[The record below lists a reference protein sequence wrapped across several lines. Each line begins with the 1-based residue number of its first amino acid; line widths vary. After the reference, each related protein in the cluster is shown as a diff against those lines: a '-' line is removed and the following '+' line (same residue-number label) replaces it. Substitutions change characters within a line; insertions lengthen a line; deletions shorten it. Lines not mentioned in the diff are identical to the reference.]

1 MKRFLN
7 LTLLCAALAFGGE
20 FNLNSAD
27 GAVTNLTPLRK
38 SGEITL
44 NLKNDNPVA
53 GLDYD
58 EASKSFLVGT
68 LKFELYE
75 MDGELKTVESYLRST
90 PDWIIQMED
99 TVAASFFK
107 GSIGA
112 MSYNK
117 TYEFFKPAPN
127 QSKEEANKAW
137 RYLHDG
143 YENFTLDFKDR
154 YSTVRAKQQYI
165 LSWDHS
171 DFYGEFFIASV
182 PDDIKQNWSVAS
194 FSDTDNLLSN
204 EFVPSFDETLGVKDG
219 RDVSDYYVT
228 GMDAQGEFIYL
239 LSKQYSSILKLD
251 PRSRKIAEVYSFKG
265 ASDAHAIAI
274 KEGKFYVASRENGVN
289 KVFVFER

>member
-7 LTLLCAALAFGGE
+7 LTLLCATLVFGGE
-20 FNLNSAD
+20 FNLNPAD
-27 GAVTNLTPLRK
+27 GAVVNLTPLRK
-38 SGEITL
+38 IGEITPNL
-44 NLKNDNPVA
+44 NNNNPVT

-58 EASKSFLVGT
+58 AASGNFLLGT
-68 LKFELYE
+68 LKFELYK
-75 MDGELKTVESYLRST
+75 MDGELKTVKNYLRST
-90 PDWIIQMED
+90 PDWIIQMEE
-99 TVAASFFK
+99 TVSASFFK
-107 GSIGA
+107 GSVGL

-182 PDDIKQNWSVAS
+182 PDDIKQSWSVAS
-194 FSDTDNLLSN
+194 FSDADNLLSS
-204 EFVPSFDETLGVKDG
+204 EFVPSFDETLGVKEG

-265 ASDAHAIAI
+265 ANDAHALAI
-274 KEGKFYVASRENGVN
+274 KDDKFYIATRENGAN
-289 KVFVFER
+289 KIFVFER

>member
-7 LTLLCAALAFGGE
+7 LTLLCATLAFGGE
-20 FNLNSAD
+20 FNLNPAD

-44 NLKNDNPVA
+44 NLNNNNPVT

-58 EASKSFLVGT
+58 AASGSFLLGT

-75 MDGELKTVESYLRST
+75 MDGELKTVKSYLRST
-90 PDWIIQMED
+90 PDWIMQMEE

-107 GSIGA
+107 GSVGL

-171 DFYGEFFIASV
+171 DFYGEFFVASV
-182 PDDIKQNWSVAS
+182 PDNIKQSWSIAS
-194 FSDTDNLLSN
+194 FSDTDNLLSS

-219 RDVSDYYVT
+219 RDINDYYVT
-228 GMDAQGEFIYL
+228 GMDAQGEFVYL

-251 PRSRKIAEVYSFKG
+251 PRSRKIVEVYSFEG
-265 ASDAHAIAI
+265 ANDAHALAI
-274 KEGKFYVASRENGVN
+274 KDGKFYVATRENGTN
-289 KVFVFER
+289 KIFVFER

>member
-1 MKRFLN
+1 MRKILT
-7 LTLLCAALAFGGE
+7 LTLLCAALALGGE
-20 FNLNSAD
+20 FNLNPAD

-44 NLKNDNPVA
+44 NLNNNNPVT

-58 EASKSFLVGT
+58 AASGSFLVGT

-75 MDGELKTVESYLRST
+75 MDGELKTVKSYLRST
-90 PDWIIQMED
+90 PDWIIQMEK

-107 GSIGA
+107 GSVGL

-127 QSKEEANKAW
+127 QSKKEANKAW

-171 DFYGEFFIASV
+171 DF
-182 PDDIKQNWSVAS
+182 
-194 FSDTDNLLSN
+194 
-204 EFVPSFDETLGVKDG
+204 
-219 RDVSDYYVT
+219 
-228 GMDAQGEFIYL
+228 
-239 LSKQYSSILKLD
+239 
-251 PRSRKIAEVYSFKG
+251 
-265 ASDAHAIAI
+265 
-274 KEGKFYVASRENGVN
+274 
-289 KVFVFER
+289 

>member
-7 LTLLCAALAFGGE
+7 LTLLYAALAFGGE
-20 FNLNSAD
+20 FNLNPAD
-27 GAVTNLTPLRK
+27 GAVVNLTPLRK

-44 NLKNDNPVA
+44 NLNNNNPVT

-58 EASKSFLVGT
+58 AASGSFLLGT

-75 MDGELKTVESYLRST
+75 MDGELKTVKSYLRST
-90 PDWIIQMED
+90 PDWIMQMEE

-107 GSIGA
+107 GSVGL

-154 YSTVRAKQQYI
+154 YSTVRAKQQFI

-171 DFYGEFFIASV
+171 DFYGEFFVASV
-182 PDDIKQNWSVAS
+182 PDNIKQSWSVAS
-194 FSDTDNLLSN
+194 FSDADNLLSS
-204 EFVPSFDETLGVKDG
+204 EFVPSFDEALGVKDG
-219 RDVSDYYVT
+219 RDINDYYIT
-228 GMDAQGEFIYL
+228 GMDASGEFVYL

-251 PRSRKIAEVYSFKG
+251 PRSRKIAEVYSFEG
-265 ASDAHAIAI
+265 ANDAHALAI
-274 KEGKFYVASRENGVN
+274 KDGKFYVATRENGTN
-289 KVFVFER
+289 KIFVFER

>member
-1 MKRFLN
+1 MRKILT
-7 LTLLCAALAFGGE
+7 LTLLCAALALGGE
-20 FNLNSAD
+20 FNLNPAD
-27 GAVTNLTPLRK
+27 GAVANLTPLRK

-44 NLKNDNPVA
+44 NLNNNNPVT

-58 EASKSFLVGT
+58 AASGSFLLGT

-75 MDGELKTVESYLRST
+75 MDGELKTVKSYLRST
-90 PDWIIQMED
+90 PDWIMQMEE

-107 GSIGA
+107 GSVGL

-154 YSTVRAKQQYI
+154 YSTVRAKQQFI

-171 DFYGEFFIASV
+171 DFYGEFFVASV
-182 PDDIKQNWSVAS
+182 PDNIKQSWSVAS
-194 FSDTDNLLSN
+194 FSDADNLLSS
-204 EFVPSFDETLGVKDG
+204 EFVPSFDEALGVKDG
-219 RDVSDYYVT
+219 RDINDYYIT

-251 PRSRKIAEVYSFKG
+251 PRSRKIAEVYSFEG
-265 ASDAHAIAI
+265 ANDAHALAI
-274 KEGKFYVASRENGVN
+274 KDGKFYVATRENGTN
-289 KVFVFER
+289 KIFVFEK

>member
-20 FNLNSAD
+20 FNLNPAD

-75 MDGELKTVESYLRST
+75 MDDELKTVKNYLRST
-90 PDWIIQMED
+90 PDWIIQMEE

-143 YENFTLDFKDR
+143 YQNFTLDFKDR

-182 PDDIKQNWSVAS
+182 PDDIKQSWSVAS
-194 FSDTDNLLSN
+194 FSDADNLLSS
-204 EFVPSFDETLGVKDG
+204 EFVPSFDETLGVKEG

-228 GMDAQGEFIYL
+228 GMDAQGEFVYL

-251 PRSRKIAEVYSFKG
+251 PHSRKIAEVYSFEG
-265 ASDAHAIAI
+265 ANDAHALAI
-274 KEGKFYVASRENGVN
+274 KDGKFYVATRENGVN
-289 KVFVFER
+289 KIFVFER

>member
-265 ASDAHAIAI
+265 ANDAHALAI
-274 KEGKFYVASRENGVN
+274 KDDKFYIATRENGAN
-289 KVFVFER
+289 KIFVFER

>member
-1 MKRFLN
+1 MRKILT
-7 LTLLCAALAFGGE
+7 LTLLCAALALGGE
-20 FNLNSAD
+20 FNLNPAD

-38 SGEITL
+38 SGEITPNL
-44 NLKNDNPVA
+44 NNNNPVT

-58 EASKSFLVGT
+58 AASGNFLLGT

-75 MDGELKTVESYLRST
+75 MDGELKTVKSYLRST
-90 PDWIIQMED
+90 PDWIMQMEE

-107 GSIGA
+107 DSVGL

-182 PDDIKQNWSVAS
+182 PDDIKQSWSVAS
-194 FSDTDNLLSN
+194 FSDADNLLSS
-204 EFVPSFDETLGVKDG
+204 EFVPSFDETLGVKEG

-228 GMDAQGEFIYL
+228 GMDAQGEFVYL

-251 PRSRKIAEVYSFKG
+251 PHSRKIAEVYSFEG
-265 ASDAHAIAI
+265 ANDAHALAI
-274 KEGKFYVASRENGVN
+274 KDGKFYVATRENGVN
-289 KVFVFER
+289 KIFVFER

>member
-1 MKRFLN
+1 MRKILT
-7 LTLLCAALAFGGE
+7 LTLLCAALALGGE
-20 FNLNSAD
+20 FNLNPAD
-27 GAVTNLTPLRK
+27 GAVVNLTPLRK
-38 SGEITL
+38 IGEITPNL
-44 NLKNDNPVA
+44 NNNNPVT

-58 EASKSFLVGT
+58 AASGSFLLGT

-75 MDGELKTVESYLRST
+75 MDGELKTVKNYLRST
-90 PDWIIQMED
+90 PDWIIQMEE

-107 GSIGA
+107 GSVGL

-154 YSTVRAKQQYI
+154 YSTVRAKQQFI

-171 DFYGEFFIASV
+171 DFYGEFFVASV
-182 PDDIKQNWSVAS
+182 PDDIKQSWSVAS
-194 FSDTDNLLSN
+194 FSDADNLLST
-204 EFVPSFDETLGVKDG
+204 EFVPSFDEALGVKDG
-219 RDVSDYYVT
+219 RDINDYYIT
-228 GMDAQGEFIYL
+228 GMDASGEFVYL

-251 PRSRKIAEVYSFKG
+251 PRSRKIVEIYSFEG
-265 ASDAHAIAI
+265 ANDAHALAI
-274 KEGKFYVASRENGVN
+274 KDGKFYVATRENGTN
-289 KVFVFER
+289 KIFVFER

>member
-1 MKRFLN
+1 MRKILT
-7 LTLLCAALAFGGE
+7 LTLLCAALALGGE
-20 FNLNSAD
+20 FNLSPAD

-58 EASKSFLVGT
+58 EASKSFWVGT

-75 MDGELKTVESYLRST
+75 MDDELKTVKSYLRST

-182 PDDIKQNWSVAS
+182 PDDIKQSWSVAS
-194 FSDTDNLLSN
+194 FSDADNLLSS
-204 EFVPSFDETLGVKDG
+204 EFVPSFDETLGVKEG

-228 GMDAQGEFIYL
+228 GMDAQGEFVYL

-251 PRSRKIAEVYSFKG
+251 PRSRKIAEVYSFEG
-265 ASDAHAIAI
+265 ANDAHALAI
-274 KEGKFYVASRENGVN
+274 KDGKFYVATRENGTN
-289 KVFVFER
+289 KIFVFER

>member
-1 MKRFLN
+1 MRKILT
-7 LTLLCAALAFGGE
+7 LTLLCAALALSGE
-20 FNLNSAD
+20 FNLNPAD

-44 NLKNDNPVA
+44 NLNNNNPVT

-58 EASKSFLVGT
+58 AASGSFLVGT

-75 MDGELKTVESYLRST
+75 MDGELKTVKSYLRST
-90 PDWIIQMED
+90 PDWIIQMEK

-107 GSIGA
+107 GSVGLI
-112 MSYNK
+112 SYNK

-182 PDDIKQNWSVAS
+182 PDDIKQSWSMAS
-194 FSDTDNLLSN
+194 FSDADNLLSS
-204 EFVPSFDETLGVKDG
+204 EFVPSFDEVLGVKDG
-219 RDVSDYYVT
+219 RDISDYYVT

-251 PRSRKIAEVYSFKG
+251 PRSRKIAEVYSFEG
-265 ASDAHAIAI
+265 ANDAHALAI
-274 KEGKFYVASRENGVN
+274 KDGKFYVASRENGTN
-289 KVFVFER
+289 KIFIFER

>member
-1 MKRFLN
+1 MRKILT
-7 LTLLCAALAFGGE
+7 LTLLCAALALGGE
-20 FNLNSAD
+20 FNLSPAD

-75 MDGELKTVESYLRST
+75 MDDELKTVKSYLRST

-182 PDDIKQNWSVAS
+182 PDDIKQSWSVAS
-194 FSDTDNLLSN
+194 FSDADNLLSS
-204 EFVPSFDETLGVKDG
+204 EFVPSFDETLGVKEG

-228 GMDAQGEFIYL
+228 GMDAQGEFVYL

-251 PRSRKIAEVYSFKG
+251 PRSRKIAEVYSFEG
-265 ASDAHAIAI
+265 ANDAHALAI
-274 KEGKFYVASRENGVN
+274 KDGKFYVATRENGVN
-289 KVFVFER
+289 KIFVFER